1 MKVIR
6 RTISGGH
13 NFGLWKQQPGWW
25 VLDIYRL
32 RLEFIRAGAVT

>member
-1 MKVIR
+1 MRIIR
-6 RTISGGH
+6 RSIYGH

-32 RLEFIRAGAVT
+32 RLEFIRGGGAK